1 METGKKK
8 GRAGWRYAPSVKFAA
23 RMMPLIF
30 LETMTLPVM
39 AGEVE
44 SAKKAIEGVLSIVY
58 LITNVMGIIFVI
70 VGFVRLVIAHSQED
84 APGQQ
89 KAAMF
94 IATGIALIAVRVVL
108 RGIGFSDWVGD
119 FGA

>member
-1 METGKKK
+1 MITEKAKKVIPSV
-8 GRAGWRYAPSVKFAA
+8 RYAAA
-23 RMMPLIF
+23 IMPAIL
-30 LETMTLPVM
+30 MAVMAQPVM
-39 AGEVE
+39 ATDT
-44 SAKKAIEGVLSIVY
+44 AKQAIGGVLSIVY

-108 RGIGFSDWVGD
+108 EGVGFADWVGD
-119 FGA
+119 FGGGGTT